1 MRPGSSRPKRAKLL
15 GRLGVEPLTDAFD
28 LDAFHAACRRRNAP
42 IKQVL
47 LAGDLVVGV
56 GNIYASEA
64 LFLAGIRPT
73 LSAAR
78 ISRRRAAQ
86 LRAAIREVLAR
97 AVAQGGST
105 LRDFSN
111 AHGEAG
117 LFQLEA
123 MVYDRAGQPCRVCAA
138 HRRKASG
145 RVSAQRISAQTARN
159 PEGFARAGCYI
170 DRHCGG
176 TVGTSFNEQFDQHGT
191 WRREFALRLKLL
203 SEWLKD
209 HELLDAAVEERL
221 RRLET
226 QLRSDKVMVAFVA
239 EFSRGKSELINAI
252 FFAGYERRIM
262 PASAGRTTM
271 CPTELGYD
279 ADVPPCLRLLPIE
292 TRLQPQPLM
301 EWRMVPEK
309 WTRVDLDVNDPAQ
322 LAKAFE
328 KVAEV
333 VRVTQDEAR
342 ALGFW
347 HDESPEDNPMMD
359 ANGRVEVPQ
368 WRHALINIAHPLL
381 KQGLVILDTPGLNAI
396 GAEPEL
402 TVNLIPQAHAVV
414 FILAADTGVT
424 KSDLAIW
431 REHLIT
437 EEDNLESRLVVL
449 NKIDTMWDALSTPAQ
464 VQAQIE
470 RQRATTA
477 EILGLAQ
484 EQVIPVSAQ
493 KGLVAKVTNDAAS
506 AARTASCRCWSGA
519 LAQGVMGQRQ
529 KILRAAVAG
538 GISELR
544 SEVERVIQIRR
555 RDLTEQMIELKG
567 LHGKNTS
574 VIKHM
579 RSRIEQ
585 EQARVRRE
593 RRQDP
598 RRAFGAPEAAAR
610 RVQPAGNRDAEDRDG
625 RADRSAAAARHQA
638 GRQEGLWRHLRAAAR
653 APARGQSLSGE
664 IQSMLTGT
672 FRQLNAEYGFSLQA
686 PREPDLARYERD
698 LDLVERSHLQYLGVG
713 NAFRLAQPEF
723 ADRLVRA
730 LATRL
735 RVVYESALGE
745 VELWSKSAA
754 AQLDAQLRERRRNFG
769 RRLEAIERIQQAAR
783 RLDERIAEIAAR
795 RRPSTTANAKL
806 AELTAT

>member
-1 MRPGSSRPKRAKLL
+1 
-15 GRLGVEPLTDAFD
+15 
-28 LDAFHAACRRRNAP
+28 
-42 IKQVL
+42 
-47 LAGDLVVGV
+47 
-56 GNIYASEA
+56 
-64 LFLAGIRPT
+64 
-73 LSAAR
+73 
-78 ISRRRAAQ
+78 
-86 LRAAIREVLAR
+86 
-97 AVAQGGST
+97 VA
-105 LRDFSN
+105 
-111 AHGEAG
+111 
-117 LFQLEA
+117 
-123 MVYDRAGQPCRVCAA
+123 
-138 HRRKASG
+138 
-145 RVSAQRISAQTARN
+145 
-159 PEGFARAGCYI
+159 
-170 DRHCGG
+170 
-176 TVGTSFNEQFDQHGT
+176 SFNEQFDQHGS

-209 HELLDAAVEERL
+209 HELLDSAVEERL

-226 QLRSDKVMVAFVA
+226 QIRSDKVMVAFVA

-252 FFAGYERRIM
+252 FFAGYKRRIM

-279 ADVPPCLRLLPIE
+279 SDVPPCLRLLPIE
-292 TRLQPQPLM
+292 TRLQPQALM
-301 EWRMVPEK
+301 EWRAVPEK

-333 VRVTQDEAR
+333 RHVTKEEAK

-347 HDESPEDNPMMD
+347 HEDAPTENPLV
-359 ANGRVEVPQ
+359 NSEGKVEIPR

-424 KSDLAIW
+424 KSDLSIW

-437 EEDNLESRLVVL
+437 EADNIDSRLVVL
-449 NKIDTMWDALSTPAQ
+449 NKIDTMWDSLSTPVQ

-470 RQRATTA
+470 RQRATSA
-477 EILGLAQ
+477 EILSVPR

-493 KGLVAKVTNDAAS
+493 KGLVAKVNDDAALLQ
-506 AARTASCRCWSGA
+506 ASQLPMLERA
-519 LAQGVMGQRQ
+519 LSQGVMGQRQ
-529 KILRAAVAG
+529 KILRSAVG
-538 GISELR
+538 GSIGELR
-544 SEVERVIQIRR
+544 VEAGRAIHIRR
-555 RDLTEQMIELKG
+555 RDLAEQMLELKG
-567 LHGKNTS
+567 LRGKNTS

-585 EQARVRRE
+585 EQGEFDVSGARIHAVRSVHLKLLRE
-593 RRQDP
+593 VFTLLGTTTLKTEMAELTTALRQP
-598 RRAFGAPEAAAR
+598 GIKLGVKKAYASTF
-610 RVQPAGNRDAEDRDG
+610 DRLRG
-625 RADRSAAAARHQA
+625 GLRKAQTTNADIQA
-638 GRQEGLWRHLRAAAR
+638 
-653 APARGQSLSGE
+653 
-664 IQSMLTGT
+664 MLTGT

-698 LDLVERSHLQYLGVG
+698 LDLVERSHNQYLGVG

-745 VELWSKSAA
+745 VELWNKSAA

-769 RRLEAIERIQQAAR
+769 RRIEAIERIQQAASG
-783 RLDERIAEIAAR
+783 LDERITEIESQEAALDQLD
-795 RRPSTTANAKL
+795 AKL
-806 AELTAT
+806 TELTDHLVQTPGGSPSAEPVLQTA